1 MYLNLLQYISVGL
14 AIILVLLSLLLF
26 FIRFFK
32 NLQQRKKNIVKTKTI
47 QLIEK
52 LVSQINTP
60 EYHTEWIRPN
70 ESLILGFRKNYI
82 DRSEFSRKIVTH
94 EILTLHRSLK
104 GIASERIRDLYIHL
118 GLDKIALNILKKG
131 KTYDHPRIIWE
142 LGQMRIMESVD
153 LIKGCLKYQD
163 DEEIQIE
170 ASVALLVLQIDHPLV
185 GIEHF
190 KHMNKGQKQYFIE
203 SCKKL
208 DPQFIPNFSL
218 GFTSTNIHVV
228 EICLILCD
236 YFKQSFSTEIVKN
249 LLKTQ
254 KPDIIFAAGF
264 LLFRT
269 KNYELI
275 KELINTLQTISSV
288 NLQVSI
294 IKNIK
299 LLDKIELL
307 DDLVDVINNPFTPD
321 EVKLEALRSACRLSE
336 KFDQTFTLDRIHIVD
351 EKIEKMFL
359 HAQEKLI

>member
-70 ESLILGFRKNYI
+70 ESLILGFKKNYI
-82 DRSEFSRKIVTH
+82 DKSEFSRKIVTH
-94 EILTLHRSLK
+94 ELLTLHRSLK

-118 GLDKIALNILKKG
+118 GLDKIALNILNKG
-131 KTYDHPRIIWE
+131 KTYDHPKIIWE

-153 LIKGCLKYQD
+153 QIKGCLKYQD

-170 ASVALLVLQIDHPLV
+170 ASVALLVLQIDDPLV

-208 DPQFIPNFSL
+208 DSRSIPNFSL
-218 GFTSTNIHVV
+218 GFSSTNIHVV

-236 YFKQSFSTEIVKN
+236 YFKQSYSTDIVKN

-254 KPDIIFAAGF
+254 NPDIIFAAGF

-269 KNYELI
+269 NNYVLI
-275 KELINTLQTISSV
+275 KELIHSLPTITDV
-288 NLQVSI
+288 PIQVSI

-299 LLDKIELL
+299 LLDNIDLL
-307 DDLVDVINNPFTPD
+307 NDLEDVINNPVTPD

-336 KFDQTFTLDRIHIVD
+336 KFDQTFTLDRIQVVD
-351 EKIEKMFL
+351 EKIKKMFL